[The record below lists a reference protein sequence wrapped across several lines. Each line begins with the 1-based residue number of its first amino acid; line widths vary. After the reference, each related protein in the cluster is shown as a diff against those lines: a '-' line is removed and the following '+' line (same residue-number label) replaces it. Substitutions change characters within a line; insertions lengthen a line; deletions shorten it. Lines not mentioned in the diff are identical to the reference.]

1 MFLSKPDILKRLDT
15 NELRFDP
22 PVPAERIAQVSV
34 DLLLGRRFGTFKKKG
49 LGYIA
54 AIQMDPDLLA
64 SGDLWDETEADTF
77 LLKPGQ
83 FVLARTLERVH
94 IPNSLMGLVEGRS
107 TYARLGVTVHV
118 TAPKIDPGFQ
128 GSIALEMMNFGKYAV
143 QLRASIDQ
151 PAQLLLA
158 EVTTPLKED
167 EAYGTRPEDRFQG
180 QRSPIPGKS

>member
-1 MFLSKPDILKRLDT
+1 MFLSKPDILKRLDAK
-15 NELRFDP
+15 ELRFDP
-22 PVPAERIAQVSV
+22 PVPSERIAQVSI
-34 DLLLGRRFGTFKKKG
+34 DLSLGRIFGTFKKG
-49 LGYIA
+49 LDYIA
-54 AIQMDPDLLA
+54 AIRMDPALLA

-77 LLKPGQ
+77 LLEPSQ

-128 GSIALEMMNFGKYAV
+128 GSIALEMMNFGKFTV
-143 QLRASIDQ
+143 QLRAGIDQ

-158 EVTTPLKED
+158 EVTNPLKDD
-167 EAYGTRPEDRFQG
+167 EVYGTGPEDRFQG